1 MKLNEF
7 IRELT
12 ALCKEE
18 LNPEVVDEFD
28 CSLIEV
34 SFDEG
39 KVILTFE
46 ADEIIFENDVQ
57 PVTVTSSSSE
67 LKIVS

>member
-12 ALCKEE
+12 AFCKEE
-18 LNPEVVDEFD
+18 LNPEVVDEFN
-28 CSLIEV
+28 CSLVEV

-46 ADEIIFENDVQ
+46 DDEVIFENDD
-57 PVTVTSSSSE
+57 TSTPA
-67 LKIVS
+67 LTIVPGNSVA